1 MVRRKLGILL
11 LASVLLIGSLSC
23 LDNEAASD
31 MVQIKG
37 TVLQPDGGVGCSS
50 WGIRSER
57 GTSYEITNLPSEFR
71 SPGLAV
77 TARLQLRLDMRS
89 TCMSGPIAEVVEIAR
104 GA

>member
-1 MVRRKLGILL
+1 MVSRKLGILF
-11 LASVLLIGSLSC
+11 LAPVLLIGSLSC

-31 MVQIKG
+31 TVQIKG
-37 TVLQPDGGVGCSS
+37 TVLQPDSGVGCSR
-50 WGIRSER
+50 WGIRSED

-77 TARLQLRLDMRS
+77 TARLQLRRDMRS